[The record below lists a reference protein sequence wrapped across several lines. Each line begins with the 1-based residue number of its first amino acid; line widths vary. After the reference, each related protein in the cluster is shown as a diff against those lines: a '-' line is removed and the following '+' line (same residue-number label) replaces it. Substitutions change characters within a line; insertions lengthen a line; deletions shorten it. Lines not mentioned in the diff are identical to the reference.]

1 VASNVVG
8 AIEPKLRQSEIERAV
23 RKPTENLDAYDL
35 YLRALAQTHKL
46 TDEGTREAIA
56 LLKRA
61 LGIDPSYAPAAAM
74 VALCRVGQVSFG
86 WRVSDAEVTEAAQ
99 LATQAIQI
107 GEHDPDALWMG
118 AHAVA
123 FFARA
128 HSTAANAV
136 GRALTLNPNSAYA
149 WMTNGRVSC
158 FLNRPEPAIEALHCA
173 MRLSPLDPQTYQ
185 FTGGIAWAHLL
196 AGRHAKAVEW
206 ADRSLDENPR
216 YAPMLRYKLVACA
229 YLGRIEE
236 GRELLRQMLRLQPGL
251 TITGLKAYPGMTV
264 TPEFTSTCAEGF
276 RKVGLPEE

>member
-1 VASNVVG
+1 LGVRYLLEGSVRKAGGRVPITGQLIDTTTGAHIWADRFDGALDDIFGLQDQVASNVVG

-107 GEHDPDALWMG
+107 GKHDPDALWMG

-136 GRALTLNPNSAYA
+136 ARALTLNPNSAYA
-149 WMTNGRVSC
+149 WMTSGRVSC

-173 MRLSPLDPQTYQ
+173 MRLSPLDP
-185 FTGGIAWAHLL
+185 
-196 AGRHAKAVEW
+196 
-206 ADRSLDENPR
+206 
-216 YAPMLRYKLVACA
+216 
-229 YLGRIEE
+229 
-236 GRELLRQMLRLQPGL
+236 
-251 TITGLKAYPGMTV
+251 
-264 TPEFTSTCAEGF
+264 
-276 RKVGLPEE
+276 